1 MNKLRAIQVLALAGL
16 ALLAVAAGGVSSA
29 QAGTFTAGQY
39 PATVVGTNVVPHTI
53 TTNLGAMECVPVF
66 HGVLAAASEELTLSP
81 GYGPCSLGA
90 KEVDVHLNGC
100 DYLLH
105 AGNTSGEHSVAGTM
119 DIVCPAGKM
128 IDFEVTSLPVCH
140 LTVPPQ
146 TGLSAVTYTNWTGAG
161 DVKLDFEIGELAY
174 GLDMGCPGP
183 GTYAN
188 GTFTGITTFVGFK
201 EPGIQTLFK
210 VD

>member
-1 MNKLRAIQVLALAGL
+1 MHRLLTTRLLAAAALALVAI
-16 ALLAVAAGGVSSA
+16 AAGGVSAA

-39 PATVVGTNVVPHTI
+39 PATITGTNVVPHTI

-66 HGVLAAASEELTLSP
+66 DGVLAAAGEELTLLP

-100 DYLLH
+100 DYVVH
-105 AGNTSGEHSVAGTM
+105 AGNTIAEDKVGGTM
-119 DIVCPAGKM
+119 DIVCPEGNV
-128 IDFEVTSLPVCH
+128 IDFEVTSMPICH

-146 TGLSAVTYTNWTGAG
+146 AGLSALSFTNLTAAG
-161 DVKLDFEIGELAY
+161 DVRLNFEIVELAY
-174 GLDMGCPGP
+174 GLDMGCPNP
-183 GTYAN
+183 GAYAN
-188 GTFTGITTFVGFK
+188 GTMTGITTLVGFK
-201 EPGIQTLFK
+201 EPGVQTFFR